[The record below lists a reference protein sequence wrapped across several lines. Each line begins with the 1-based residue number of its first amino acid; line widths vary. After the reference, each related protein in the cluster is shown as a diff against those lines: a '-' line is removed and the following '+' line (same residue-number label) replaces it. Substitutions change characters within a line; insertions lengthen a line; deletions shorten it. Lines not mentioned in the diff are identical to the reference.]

1 MSSIDLTSLAA
12 QLTAL
17 SSDDAA
23 TLLDAIH
30 GLTERAQKAR
40 EERTRAEAERDA
52 LALTCGC
59 GKPVARFRFLECVE
73 ETVILGTTTRRVNG
87 EYVLKG
93 GYVAQGDTWDGG
105 QKMPSPNPVF
115 TTVWFSCGCGQW
127 TEIEGG
133 RDTHI
138 AGWE

>member
-1 MSSIDLTSLAA
+1 MPSIDLTSLAS

-23 TLLDAIH
+23 TLLDAIS

-40 EERTRAEAERDA
+40 EERARAEAERDA

-59 GKPVARFRFLECVE
+59 GKPVARFRFLDCVE
-73 ETVILGTTTRRVNG
+73 ETVTLGTTWRFRG
-87 EYVLKG
+87 SVLKG

-105 QKMPSPNPVF
+105 QAMPSSNPVF

>member
-73 ETVILGTTTRRVNG
+73 EVVTLGTIWSFRG
-87 EYVLKG
+87 SVLKG
-93 GYVAQGDTWDGG
+93 GYVAHGDTWDGG

-115 TTVWFSCGCGQW
+115 TTVWFSCGHCDQW